1 MRKEETNFKDSTI
14 FEGMTSIR
22 AILRARDSLINDRKI
37 KTVLYDGE
45 KMQKI
50 HKEVGYLKAVSQK
63 YGFEVIESSA
73 EEIENYALGQ
83 THGGILAIAEER
95 TIPPLDAEKI
105 KESSFY
111 VMIQGIE
118 DPYNF
123 GYAIRSLFA
132 AGVEGV
138 ILPERNWMTA
148 AGVVARSSAG
158 ASEELPMFTSD
169 AKAAVEEF
177 KKRGYTVVCADLDTD
192 DVLGECALPY
202 PIFLIVGGERR
213 GISKDVLSLADKK
226 VKIEYAREFR
236 ASLSAASA
244 TTMFAYEIMRQNKNH
259 G

>member
-1 MRKEETNFKDSTI
+1 MRKEAINFKDSAV

-22 AILRARDSLINDRKI
+22 AILRARDAGINDRRVT
-37 KTVLYDGE
+37 TVLYDRE

-50 HKEVGYLKAVSQK
+50 HKEVGYLKAVSEK
-63 YGFEVIESSA
+63 YGFSVVESDA
-73 EEIENYALGQ
+73 VEIEKNALGQ
-83 THGGILAIAEER
+83 THGGIIALAEPR
-95 TIPPLDAEKI
+95 VIPCLSDGKI
-105 KESSFY
+105 KENGFY

-123 GYAIRSLFA
+123 GYSIRSLFA
-132 AGVEGV
+132 SGVDGIV
-138 ILPERNWMTA
+138 LPERNWMSA

-158 ASEELPMFTSD
+158 ASEELPMYTAD
-169 AKAAVEEF
+169 AEDAVKAF
-177 KKRGYTVVCADLDTD
+177 KSRGYTVVCADLDTD

-213 GISKDVLSLADKK
+213 GISKEVLALADKK

-244 TTMFAYEIMRQNKNH
+244 TTMFAYEIMRQNKKK
-259 G
+259 

>member
-95 TIPPLDAEKI
+95 TIPPLDSEKI
-105 KESSFY
+105 KECSFY

-158 ASEELPMFTSD
+158 ASEELPMFTAD

>member
-158 ASEELPMFTSD
+158 ASEELPMFTSE